1 MFCSVVLD
9 DISYGD
15 TTGLFNPTILYPSIT
30 SGVLIIVGL
39 FIAVIVNLNRR
50 IKLLSEQLALN
61 QSPPQRAD
69 NQFLSVE
76 NNEPVSENS
85 DQRPEVIPVYED
97 VWDVTPERLSTQ
109 LYLEPTDNGSFH
121 KSDYTGLRDEI
132 QRLDIREYA
141 ILGRNS
147 AAIGNLKQLPDRQ
160 QTEDMNVYQLLLR
173 SRINEADYS
182 IITNEIRDGVGH
194 RDIDNTQDYSELRAE
209 IESRDVHECSD
220 LRQDTIELATL
231 AENDTVVSTNDYQH
245 LRRSRMTESEY
256 SAVPWSDS

>member
-1 MFCSVVLD
+1 MLCFLD
-9 DISYGD
+9 AINFGD
-15 TTGLFNPTILYPSIT
+15 TTGQFNPTIIYPSIT
-30 SGVLIIVGL
+30 SGILIIVGL

-61 QSPPQRAD
+61 RSPPQRAD

-76 NNEPVSENS
+76 NKEPVSGNS

-109 LYLEPTDNGSFH
+109 SYLEPTDNGSFH
-121 KSDYTGLRDEI
+121 RSDYTGLRDEI
-132 QRLDIREYA
+132 QRFDIREYS

-147 AAIGNLKQLPDRQ
+147 AAIGNIKQLPDRL
-160 QTEDMNVYQLLLR
+160 QTEDMYVYQFLLR

-182 IITNEIRDGVGH
+182 TITDEIINGDRH

-209 IESRDVHECSD
+209 IESHDVHEYSD
-220 LRQDTIELATL
+220 LGQETIELATL
-231 AENDTVVSTNDYQH
+231 AENDTVASTNDYQH
-245 LRRSRMTESEY
+245 LRRSRMEDSEY
-256 SAVPWSDS
+256 SAVP